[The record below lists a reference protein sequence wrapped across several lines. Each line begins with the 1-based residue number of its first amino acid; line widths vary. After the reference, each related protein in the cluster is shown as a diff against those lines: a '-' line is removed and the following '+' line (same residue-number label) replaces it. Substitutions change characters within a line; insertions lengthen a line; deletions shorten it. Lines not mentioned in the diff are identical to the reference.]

1 MGAAVIT
8 SLSEAYEAAEAGNF
22 QVSERLQ
29 SLFASPYA
37 EHPEDTVDADHEFID
52 WSVREK
58 NCGTSFGNQM
68 VFPIDYIISP
78 QIIWTMWF

>member
-1 MGAAVIT
+1 MGAALIT

-52 WSVREK
+52 WSERKIAEHPL
-58 NCGTSFGNQM
+58 GTKWC
-68 VFPIDYIISP
+68 SP
-78 QIIWTMWF
+78 LIT

>member
-1 MGAAVIT
+1 MGANSIT

-37 EHPEDTVDADHEFID
+37 EHPEDMVDTDHDFID
-52 WSVREK
+52 WSKGKFAEHPV
-58 NCGTSFGNQM
+58 GTNWFSALINLF
-68 VFPIDYIISP
+68 P
-78 QIIWTMWF
+78 QIIRTMWF